1 VEVRDQV
8 RLTLAVSLVVEV
20 AIYWLGQGDFL
31 ATDPLWYAD
40 LAHHLAVDPSHA
52 FVSNHPF
59 EMRVGL
65 TVPLAILYRVFGAS
79 PFVTNLPCLFAAL
92 GIVAVAWAAPPTP
105 RGKLFACVFAVT
117 LLPLVH
123 HAILLNVDLPA
134 AALMAWS
141 ILLLSRRRFVPA
153 MVVWFAAFLVK
164 ETALWCAPVWIWFA
178 VRESGWR
185 VLWRAAAVGAALGIA
200 YLVLCAV
207 VWGDPLARFKGVE
220 ELTYEHKW
228 ALSKK
233 PASEWLA
240 RLTWEVPW
248 LLVKMF
254 KFLLVPAVLAPWL
267 VRGRE
272 RIWLVYTATIILLF
286 WFGSSSFSGYEPLP
300 IIQRMIVPVMPG
312 VLIVAA
318 LASDA
323 AIERFRLPRWL
334 VPAAV
339 GAIAVMGALSITRR
353 VLLRDRPETAAYA
366 ALRAEVADPSK
377 RFTLVCG
384 DPRCEAI
391 SNYYF
396 DFAPPPNLKV
406 AYGRGWTGPDG
417 STVRALVNM
426 TRAAGARETNQ
437 DLSGPIEALQLPR
450 LASHE
455 DVRLYDAGDGARLY
469 QVLH

>member
-1 VEVRDQV
+1 MEVRDQV
-8 RLTLAVSLVVEV
+8 RLLLAVSLVVEV

-40 LAHHLAVDPSHA
+40 LAHGIAVDPGHA
-52 FVSNHPF
+52 FAAPTNHPF

-65 TVPLAILYRVFGAS
+65 TLPLAAMYRLFGVS
-79 PFVTNLPCLFAAL
+79 PFVTNLPCLLAAL
-92 GIVAVAWAAPPTP
+92 GTVALAWAAPPTP
-105 RGKLFACVFAVT
+105 RGKLIACAFAVT
-117 LLPLVH
+117 CVPLLH

-178 VRESGWR
+178 LRESGWR

-200 YLVLCAV
+200 YLVVCAV
-207 VWGDPLARFKGVE
+207 VWGDPLARFKGVQ

-228 ALSKK
+228 ALSGK
-233 PASEWLA
+233 PASAWLA

-248 LLVKMF
+248 MLVKMF
-254 KFLLVPAVLAPWL
+254 KVMLVPAILAAWL

-272 RIWLVYTATIILLF
+272 RIWLVYTATVVLLY
-286 WFGSSSFSGYEPLP
+286 WFGSSSTSGYAPLP
-300 IIQRMIVPVMPG
+300 ILQRMILPALPG
-312 VLIVAA
+312 IILIAAMACDRFPRWALAATVAA
-318 LASDA
+318 VV
-323 AIERFRLPRWL
+323 IP
-334 VPAAV
+334 
-339 GAIAVMGALSITRR
+339 GAKGVAT

-366 ALRAEVADPSK
+366 ALRDEVADGGK

-391 SNYYF
+391 SSYYF
-396 DFAPPPNLKV
+396 HFAVPPNLHV
-406 AYGRGWTGPDG
+406 VFARGWTGPDG

-426 TRAAGARETNQ
+426 TRAPGARETNQ
-437 DLSGPIEALQLPR
+437 DLSAPIEALNLPR
-450 LASHE
+450 IAWHK

-469 QVLH
+469 EALHH